1 MHSFEEDKKITRKI
15 ANTLL
20 LKVHK
25 TEEGNICSIKLVD
38 ILVQG
43 SDICASHLKNPNLG
57 EKFTIVI
64 LILSKKVAT
73 LMIV

>member
-20 LKVHK
+20 LKVLK
-25 TEEGNICSIKLVD
+25 TDEGNICSIKLDD

-43 SDICASHLKNPNLG
+43 SDICSSHLKDPNLG
-57 EKFTIVI
+57 KKFTIVI
-64 LILSKKVAT
+64 LILS
-73 LMIV
+73 